1 MQYGISLSSVPV
13 KVGSVFCI
21 NMYHKNAGCRDC
33 LDICPA
39 AAVRIG
45 RPGTALSIDPELC
58 IGCERCVSACRYG
71 AFQYKGLSEIQ
82 WLDSLAEKAE
92 KGKLILSC
100 GKSSYG
106 AIRLNCL
113 SQLNAVGLLY
123 LGIKD
128 VREVMLYSGNC
139 TECAFGDGK
148 NFLRLQLKSLKRFS
162 GSLKGCTISTGS
174 SEHIVIRFSSF
185 PRLSSIEKKQI
196 NVSRRGFFSLFGREL
211 ASGAFS
217 AVDVLVEQS
226 RESVNIGDSKKKSQR
241 KVLFEK
247 TISMLSPYIK
257 KPLLFDRNIPFG
269 TIRYSEENCD
279 KCKLCIT
286 LCPSTALTKTED
298 GVIVHDSLSC
308 TGCGVCIKACT
319 NGCLQIEPE
328 SEYPQKLK

>member
-1 MQYGISLSSVPV
+1 M
-13 KVGSVFCI
+13 
-21 NMYHKNAGCRDC
+21 
-33 LDICPA
+33 
-39 AAVRIG
+39 
-45 RPGTALSIDPELC
+45 
-58 IGCERCVSACRYG
+58 
-71 AFQYKGLSEIQ
+71 
-82 WLDSLAEKAE
+82 
-92 KGKLILSC
+92 
-100 GKSSYG
+100 
-106 AIRLNCL
+106 
-113 SQLNAVGLLY
+113 
-123 LGIKD
+123 GIKD